1 MRAAAFDATAHEYAR
16 HRALPEG
23 VAASIRS
30 AVLASAGGGSKPSVL
45 DLGAGTGRIGWP
57 FVAAGDNYLGV
68 DVSLAMLHEF
78 MRRDA
83 GGRTPRL
90 ACCEGESLPFR
101 DGLFDVVMLIQV
113 IGGARGWRR
122 LVAEARRVLH
132 GDGSLVIGKTVAPA
146 DGIDASLK
154 ARLAE
159 ILEELG
165 VQADEKQA
173 GKALSWLESVARE
186 KQVVVAA
193 SWSSERSPCG
203 FLDRKPTGARFLELP
218 LAVREEALRRLTDW
232 ATATFGSL
240 ERVHAESYAFELT
253 TFRFSGD

>member
-1 MRAAAFDATAHEYAR
+1 MRPAAFDATAPEYDR
-16 HRALPEG
+16 HRALPED

-30 AVLASAGGGSKPSVL
+30 AVLALAGEGSKPSVL

-57 FVAAGDNYLGV
+57 FVAADDDYVGV
-68 DVSLAMLHEF
+68 DVSFGMLREF
-78 MRRDA
+78 IRRTDA
-83 GGRTPRL
+83 DPRL

-101 DGLFDVVMLIQV
+101 DGAFDVVMLIQV

-132 GDGSLVIGKTVAPA
+132 GNGSLVIGKTVSPT
-146 DGIDASLK
+146 DGIDARLK

-173 GKALSWLESVARE
+173 GKALGWLESVARE
-186 KQVVVAA
+186 KRVVVAA
-193 SWSSERSPCG
+193 SWISERSPRG
-203 FLDRKPTGARFLELP
+203 FLDRKPTGAKFLELP
-218 LAVREEALRRLTDW
+218 LAVREEALRRLADW
-232 ATATFGSL
+232 ATATYGSL
-240 ERVHAESYAFELT
+240 ERVRPESYSFELT
-253 TFRFSGD
+253 TFSFSGD